1 MTAMDFLPSDLEH
14 MNTNFLDMI
23 ESEANSHL
31 LDIDN
36 LNSDKLNDIINGDMM
51 HDSGM
56 EFDNEDMNNSN
67 WFHSLQWNDS
77 SKVPQSLIDAS
88 NEVENNNPNLLVNPQ
103 SVLPMHSMQQ
113 VQNNN
118 PIQQMNKINTR
129 NVISV
134 KINGQD
140 AVLTPTNHPQIQYV
154 TVQNITSIN
163 NSQIGYTVQPIS
175 ICAQQLHSVGTITS
189 PSLTS
194 PVLVE
199 HLQNGTQTQI
209 LNINNNK
216 VRSQQ
221 LQDKVY
227 PKPVYSY
234 SCLIAMALKNS
245 KTGNLPVS
253 EIYNFMIDNFPYF
266 KTAPDGWKNSVRH
279 NLSLNKCFAK
289 VDTGKPTGQHTRKGC
304 LWALNP
310 AKIEKMEEEIVKWR
324 KKDPESVKL
333 SMSKPENLELIEQG
347 KAGPPRHSNEELSSP
362 VKQPDP
368 VIPMHVTPI
377 KARNLVSNVVR
388 ACNGQV
394 TVITREAPALNPK
407 LEPEINVTD
416 VNPYDPPMSGIG
428 VQTNLWEDELSIS
441 VGNNTNNSMMSPVGS
456 PSYNGNQYHGN
467 ITYTCMSPQ
476 TARSPVPNMTPTK
489 LYTQTP
495 TKIYPQTPSKLVF
508 A

>member
-23 ESEANSHL
+23 ENEANSQL

-36 LNSDKLNDIINGDMM
+36 LNSDRLNDILNGDIT
-51 HDSGM
+51 GM
-56 EFDNEDMNNSN
+56 DCEADEVNNSN
-67 WFHSLQWNDS
+67 WFQGLQWSDTC
-77 SKVPQSLIDAS
+77 KVPQSLIDAS
-88 NEVENNNPNLLVNPQ
+88 SEVENNNPNLLVNPQ
-103 SVLPMHSMQQ
+103 SVLPMHSTYQTHTSSHT
-113 VQNNN
+113 
-118 PIQQMNKINTR
+118 QQMNQINSR
-129 NVISV
+129 GGIAV

-140 AVLTPTNHPQIQYV
+140 AVLTPTQHPHIQYV
-154 TVQNITSIN
+154 TVHNISSLN
-163 NSQIGYTVQPIS
+163 NSQLGYTVQPVT
-175 ICAQQLHSVGTITS
+175 ICQQQLQNVGSLAS
-189 PSLTS
+189 PSLSS

-199 HLQNGTQTQI
+199 HLQNGTQTL
-209 LNINNNK
+209 LNNNNNNK
-216 VRSQQ
+216 VVSHNQSQE
-221 LQDKVY
+221 KVY

-245 KTGNLPVS
+245 RTGNLPVS

-289 VDTGKPTGQHTRKGC
+289 YDTGKPTGQHTRKGC

-310 AKIEKMEEEIVKWR
+310 AKVEKMDDEIVKWR

-347 KAGPPRHSNEELSSP
+347 KAGPPRESHEEP
-362 VKQPDP
+362 A
-368 VIPMHVTPI
+368 TPI
-377 KARNLVSNVVR
+377 KQEPIPV
-388 ACNGQV
+388 QV
-394 TVITREAPALNPK
+394 TPVKSKGLVLGREVYAGPGGPVTIIKREASVSVK

-416 VNPYDPPMSGIG
+416 VSTYDPPMPDVGC
-428 VQTNLWEDELSIS
+428 QTHLWDEDLSIS
-441 VGNNTNNSMMSPVGS
+441 VGNSVHSTPPPSSPLMSPT
-456 PSYNGNQYHGN
+456 YNGGSHYHGN

-476 TARSPVPNMTPTK
+476 GVRSPSLTPNKMYP
-489 LYTQTP
+489 QTP
-495 TKIYPQTPSKLVF
+495 TKMYPQTPSKLVL